1 MKHLITSLCA
11 IIAVTTLSG
20 CGELPAFLD
29 KDEPVSVASTESVP
43 AASLVVLD
51 EIKPCTYKQPD
62 CTGTLVVTGTIDRSW
77 SAVTSVE
84 MVSGDLSRVL
94 AKCDIQTPIDA
105 PATLFGFTCITKD
118 IPEDKQFLVR
128 FYAGDEQYAVVTNYP
143 KRGEPTN
150 ECQFARGLIVQDIR
164 VNGASLEHRIIDIAP
179 EKATKE
185 NDCRQGF

>member
-1 MKHLITSLCA
+1 MKHLLTSLGA

-29 KDEPVSVASTESVP
+29 KDEPVTVTSTEPVL
-43 AASLVVLD
+43 AANLVVLD

-164 VNGASLEHRIIDIAP
+164 VNGASLEHRIIDIDP

-185 NDCRQGF
+185 NDCREGF